1 MTILKNYLEAKVNS
15 RGNKNLNYLSSF
27 FSETELSILSEK
39 TISIVGTNGKSST
52 ANNIAMLLEGLDKS
66 YIVFTSPHL
75 YDYKERITA
84 HKDLNL
90 NQYIEYLEKF
100 ELENNIIL
108 GYFESTFLIAAKAFL
123 HNDLDYFICE
133 AGIGGKYD
141 TTSIIQSKTVVL
153 TSIGLDHTDILGNKI
168 TDILDQKIY
177 VSNNIETLFVS
188 VLNEDLIEIIK
199 SEYTNYSKSIFLS
212 EYLDNKNI
220 SFSKLIFKDL
230 NYYLSL
236 MVVDLLL
243 QDIKYADLT
252 NIKIKEAKGR
262 FEIVNDSPVK
272 IIDGAHNYE
281 GVEILLRNYEN
292 KYGNLNTDIFLG
304 FKKGKDINNI
314 LKLIIGKTNYNLHL
328 IEDDTFFDQEITKEI
343 GYLLDKHSK
352 NYKIASLE
360 QFKKNKNPS
369 ILLGSLYLIGEY
381 KKREL

>member
-1 MTILKNYLEAKVNS
+1 MTNLKNYLEAKVNS

-27 FSETELSILSEK
+27 FSETELSILSKK

-52 ANNIAMLLEGLDKS
+52 ANNIAMLLGGLDKS
-66 YIVFTSPHL
+66 YIAFTSPHL
-75 YDYKERITA
+75 YDYEERITA

-90 NQYIEYLEKF
+90 NQYIEYLENF

-123 HNDLDYFICE
+123 HNDFDYFICE

-212 EYLDNKNI
+212 EYLNSKNI

-292 KYGNLNTDIFLG
+292 KYGHLNTDLFVG

-314 LKLIIGKTNYNLHL
+314 FNLIIGKTNYNLYL

-343 GYLLDKHSK
+343 GYLLDKHGK
-352 NYKIASLE
+352 NYKISSLE
-360 QFKKNKNPS
+360 QFNRNKNPS